1 MICEH
6 CKQRNAT
13 VTITQVKSG
22 AKSEHHYC
30 EVCAAKFYPF
40 QVETQEEPVSIHQ
53 LMSDWFGL
61 PKWKNKVQEEA
72 QQNKQQGTC
81 PSCGFTYRQFLKVG
95 KFGCANCYDTFR
107 NQLPSVL
114 KRLQADVKHVGKT
127 QTEEKQ
133 TLNYQKQIE
142 SIRQQM
148 QQAIAEERF
157 EEAARLRDE
166 VRAIEN
172 KLHVGGVDT
181 P

>member
-6 CKQRNAT
+6 CKQRHAT
-13 VTITQVKSG
+13 VTITQVQSG
-22 AKSEHHYC
+22 VKSERHYC

-40 QVETQEEPVSIHQ
+40 QVEVQEEPVSIHQ

-61 PKWKNKVQEEA
+61 PKWKSKVQEEA

-107 NQLPSVL
+107 DQLPPVL
-114 KRLQADVKHVGKT
+114 KRLQADVKHVGKM
-127 QTEEKQ
+127 QTDEKQ
-133 TLNYQKQIE
+133 IAHYQKQIE
-142 SIRQQM
+142 LIRQQM

-157 EEAARLRDE
+157 EEAAKLRDE
-166 VRAIEN
+166 VRAIEQ

>member
-6 CKQRNAT
+6 CKQRHAT
-13 VTITQVKSG
+13 VTITQVQNG
-22 AKSEHHYC
+22 AKSERHYC

-40 QVETQEEPVSIHQ
+40 QVEVQEEPVSIHQ

-61 PKWKNKVQEEA
+61 PKWKNKVQEET

-107 NQLPSVL
+107 DQLPPVL
-114 KRLQADVKHVGKT
+114 KRLQADVKHVGKI
-127 QTEEKQ
+127 QTDEKQ
-133 TLNYQKQIE
+133 LVHYQKQIE

-148 QQAIAEERF
+148 QQAIAAERF
-157 EEAARLRDE
+157 EEAAKLRDE
-166 VRAIEN
+166 VRAIEQ

>member
-1 MICEH
+1 M
-6 CKQRNAT
+6 
-13 VTITQVKSG
+13 TITQVKSG

-72 QQNKQQGTC
+72 QQNKQQSTC

-107 NQLPSVL
+107 NQLPPVL